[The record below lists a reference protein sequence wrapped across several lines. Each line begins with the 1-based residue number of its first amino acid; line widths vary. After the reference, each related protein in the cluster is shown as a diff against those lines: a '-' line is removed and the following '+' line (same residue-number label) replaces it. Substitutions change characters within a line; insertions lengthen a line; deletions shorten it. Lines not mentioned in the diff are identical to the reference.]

1 MVNNSSQKISSSITK
16 KFLSGVN
23 NSSHRIS
30 ASIAKKILSGFEQ
43 HYQNIKSASIEAKR
57 CFEEREWE
65 KIESDSK
72 LRLNFYDKQVDNFCK
87 KLSSELKKQT
97 LYGAR
102 AEFTAKIPYEPTH
115 IEKFNS
121 EFWQKTKLMY
131 VELITEHK
139 QPELAETFYN
149 SVFCRLFSRSFYNTQ
164 YIFTKPSVSLN
175 YIDMDEPVTDSYFI
189 EKDQLKNSFTSI
201 LTSYFNKSLFG
212 ALELDIQRLE
222 EQLYTQ
228 LPSLESDVFEIQVIG
243 TPFIRGKAAYITGK
257 IVSQLHADQPLLIA
271 LLNDEEKGIYVDSIL
286 TDVGSIS
293 IVFSFSRSYFFI
305 TTDYP
310 SAIVEFLK
318 EILPGKTRAVLY
330 SAIGLHK
337 HGKTLLYR
345 HFLKYSKI
353 TSEKL
358 IIAPGI
364 KGMVMSV
371 FTFPMYPYVF
381 KIINDQFAP
390 PKMGTKE
397 MVKDRYYFVKNHVR
411 VGRLADTWEFSNV
424 AFSMKDIDNT
434 LITELKKKADSNIE
448 IEGDL
453 LIIKHMY
460 IENKMTPLNLYLE
473 TANKEQQNH
482 IINDYGKA
490 IDELINSNI
499 FPGDMLTKNFG
510 VTRQNRV
517 VFYDYDE
524 ITLMSKPVFR
534 KIPKSRTYEEEM
546 ASEPWY
552 HVGQNDVFPEEFKYF
567 MLPNKF
573 MKETFN
579 KHYKKLLDAKYW
591 TSIQEKIQ
599 KNGVMDYYPYGT
611 EKRMCE
617 IYGENND

>member
-1 MVNNSSQKISSSITK
+1 MANNTSQKTSSM
-16 KFLSGVN
+16 
-23 NSSHRIS
+23 
-30 ASIAKKILSGFEQ
+30 IARKILSGFEQ

-57 CFEEREWE
+57 CFEEKEWM

-72 LRLNFYDKQVDNFCK
+72 LRLNFYDEQVDVFCK
-87 KLSSELKKQT
+87 NLSSELKKKT
-97 LYGAR
+97 LYGAKD
-102 AEFTAKIPYEPTH
+102 EYNEPTH
-115 IEKFNS
+115 IEKFDS
-121 EFWQKTKLMY
+121 EFWKKTKLMY
-131 VELITEHK
+131 IELITDHR

-149 SVFCRLFSRSFYNTQ
+149 SVFCRIFSRSFYNNQ
-164 YIFTKPSVSLN
+164 FIFTKPCVSLN
-175 YIDMDEPVTDSYFI
+175 YIDMDEPVIDSYFV
-189 EKDQLKNSFTSI
+189 EDKQLKNAFKSI
-201 LTSYFNKSLFG
+201 LHSYGFNCQLG
-212 ALELDIQRLE
+212 NLDEDIKRLE
-222 EQLYTQ
+222 EQLFMQ
-228 LPSLESDVFEIQVIG
+228 IPRLSSEVFEIQVIS
-243 TPFIRGKAAYITGK
+243 TPFIRGKCAYIAGK
-257 IVSQLHADQPLLIA
+257 IVSQLHSDIPILIA
-271 LLNDEEKGIYVDSIL
+271 LLNDDKKGLYVDSLL
-286 TDVGSIS
+286 TDRGSIS

-318 EILPGKTRAVLY
+318 ELLPGKTRAVLY

-337 HGKTLLYR
+337 QGKTLLYR
-345 HFLKYSKI
+345 HFLKYSKV

-381 KIINDQFAP
+381 KIINDKFAP

-424 AFSMKDIDNT
+424 AFPIKDIDDA
-434 LITELKKKADSNIE
+434 LLTELKKKAGSNIE

-460 IENKMTPLNLYLE
+460 IENKMTPLNMYLE
-473 TANKEQQNH
+473 TANKEQQAH
-482 IINDYGKA
+482 IIQDYGKA

-524 ITLMSKPVFR
+524 ITLMSTPVFK
-534 KIPKSRTYEEEM
+534 KIPKSRSYEEEM

-552 HVGQNDVFPEEFKYF
+552 YVGQNDVFPEEFKYF

-579 KHYKKLLDAKYW
+579 NHYKKLLDADYW
-591 TSIQEKIQ
+591 ISIQEKIQ
-599 KNGVMDYYPYGT
+599 ENGVMDYYPYGS

-617 IYGENND
+617 IYGETND

>member
-1 MVNNSSQKISSSITK
+1 MLSNSSQK
-16 KFLSGVN
+16 LSL
-23 NSSHRIS
+23 
-30 ASIAKKILSGFEQ
+30 SIAKKILIGFEY

-57 CFEEREWE
+57 CFEEREWQ
-65 KIESDSK
+65 KIEDDSK
-72 LRLNFYDKQVDNFCK
+72 LRLNFYDEQVDYFCK
-87 KLSSELKKQT
+87 KLSLELKKQT
-97 LYGAR
+97 LYGAK
-102 AEFTAKIPYEPTH
+102 AEFNESPSM
-115 IEKFNS
+115 EKFNS
-121 EFWQKTKLMY
+121 EFWKNTKHVY
-131 VELITEHK
+131 IELITEHK

-149 SVFCRLFSRSFYNTQ
+149 SVFCRIFSRSFYNNQ
-164 YIFTKPSVSLN
+164 FIFTRPCVSLN
-175 YIDMDEPVTDSYFI
+175 YIDMDEPVIDSYFV
-189 EKDQLKNSFTSI
+189 EDGQLSEAFTSI
-201 LTSYFNKSLFG
+201 LDSYNFKCEFG
-212 ALELDIQRLE
+212 NLSQDIQRLK
-222 EQLYTQ
+222 EQLYSQ
-228 LPSLESDVFEIQVIG
+228 MPRLDSEVFEIQVIS
-243 TPFIRGKAAYITGK
+243 TPFIRGKCAYIVGK
-257 IVSQLHADQPLLIA
+257 IVSQLHSDRPLLIA
-271 LLNDEEKGIYVDSIL
+271 LLNDEKKGLYVDSLL
-286 TDVGSIS
+286 TEVGGIS

-310 SAIVEFLK
+310 SAIVEYLK

-337 HGKTLLYR
+337 QGKTLLYR

-381 KIINDQFAP
+381 KIINDRFAP

-411 VGRLADTWEFSNV
+411 IGRLADTWEFSNV
-424 AFSMKDIDNT
+424 AFPLKDIDDA
-434 LITELKKKADSNIE
+434 LLVELKRKAGSNIE

-460 IENKMTPLNLYLE
+460 IENKMTPLNMYLE
-473 TANKEQQNH
+473 TATKEQQTN

-524 ITLMSKPVFR
+524 ITLMSTPVFK
-534 KIPKSRTYEEEM
+534 KIPESKTYEQEL

-552 HVGQNDVFPEEFKYF
+552 YVGQNDVFPEEFRYF
-567 MLPNKF
+567 MLPNPY
-573 MKETFN
+573 MKEVFN
-579 KHYKKLLDAKYW
+579 RNYKKLLDANYW
-591 TSIQEKIQ
+591 ISIQEKI
-599 KNGVMDYYPYGT
+599 KNNGVMDYYPYGS
-611 EKRMCE
+611 EKRMSE
-617 IYGENND
+617 IYGETDDSIDM

>member
-1 MVNNSSQKISSSITK
+1 MASNSSQKIS
-16 KFLSGVN
+16 L
-23 NSSHRIS
+23 
-30 ASIAKKILSGFEQ
+30 SIAKKILAGFER

-65 KIESDSK
+65 KIEKDSK
-72 LRLNFYDKQVDNFCK
+72 LRLNFYDTQVSDFCK

-97 LYGAR
+97 LYGAK
-102 AEFTAKIPYEPTH
+102 AEFNESESM
-115 IEKFNS
+115 EKFNS
-121 EFWQKTKLMY
+121 DFWKNTKSVY
-131 VELITEHK
+131 TELITSHK

-149 SVFCRLFSRSFYNTQ
+149 SVFCRIFSRNFYNNQ
-164 YIFTKPSVSLN
+164 YIFTRPCVSLN
-175 YIDMDEPVTDSYFI
+175 YIDMDEPVIDSYFV
-189 EKDQLKNSFTSI
+189 DN
-201 LTSYFNKSLFG
+201 
-212 ALELDIQRLE
+212 
-222 EQLYTQ
+222 EQLNETLKSVLNSYQFKCKFGNFDQDIERLQEQ
-228 LPSLESDVFEIQVIG
+228 LLKQVPRLSSEVFELQFIS
-243 TPFIRGKAAYITGK
+243 TPFIRGKCAYIVGR
-257 IVSQLHADQPLLIA
+257 IVTQLHPDIPVLIA
-271 LLNDEEKGIYVDSIL
+271 LLNDEEKGLYADSLL
-286 TDVGSIS
+286 TDVGAIS

-310 SAIVEFLK
+310 SAIVEYLK
-318 EILPGKTRAVLY
+318 DLLPGKTRAVLY

-337 HGKTLLYR
+337 QGKTLLYR
-345 HFLKYSKI
+345 HFLKYSKT

-381 KIINDQFAP
+381 KVINDKFAP

-411 VGRLADTWEFSNV
+411 IGRLADTWEFSNV
-424 AFSMKDIDNT
+424 AFPLKDIDDT
-434 LITELKKKADSNIE
+434 LLKELKNKASSNIE

-460 IENKMTPLNLYLE
+460 IENKMTPLNMYLE
-473 TANKEQQNH
+473 TANKKQQKH

-490 IDELINSNI
+490 IDELINANI

-524 ITLMSKPVFR
+524 ITLMSNPVFK
-534 KIPKSRTYEEEM
+534 KIPKAKTYEQEM

-552 HVGQNDVFPEEFKYF
+552 YVGQNDVFPEEFRYF
-567 MLPNKF
+567 MLPNPY
-573 MKETFN
+573 MKEVFN
-579 KHYKKLLDAKYW
+579 KKYKKLLDADYW
-591 TSIQEKIQ
+591 VSVQEKIRES
-599 KNGVMDYYPYGT
+599 GVMDYYPYGSET
-611 EKRMCE
+611 RMCR
-617 IYGENND
+617 IYKEKS